1 MMNFNAEIDGHVVEF
16 LFGTTESIDPW
27 SLAYADE
34 NNIDVWIT
42 CDPTYFVRLDGE
54 SIYRFDKSSAD
65 DVNNEQKIVE
75 EIKTYKDTKFS
86 DLVIWLAKNCVKMP
100 DYSEMIEQLDKQKEQ
115 DFGLESK

>member
-1 MMNFNAEIDGHVVEF
+1 MMNFNAEMDSHIVEF
-16 LFGTTESIDPW
+16 LFGTTGSIDPW

-42 CDPTYFVRLDGE
+42 RDPTYFVRLEGE

-65 DVNNEQKIVE
+65 DINNEQKIVE

-100 DYSEMIEQLDKQKEQ
+100 DYSEMIEQLGKQKEQ
-115 DFGLESK
+115 NLSLESK